1 MPADRDKDKAP
12 DERDPQT
19 YAIVG
24 AAIEVHRVLG
34 PGFLEAVY
42 QEALA
47 AELVARGIVFE
58 REAPLP
64 VAYKGRTLSC
74 TYKADFLCFGEVIV
88 ELKAAD
94 GLTAANESQVVDYLR
109 ASGLERGLV
118 LNFGASRFQFKR
130 LICSVAARAAGSPTK
145 SE

>member
-1 MPADRDKDKAP
+1 MAADQGKAP

-19 YAIVG
+19 YAIIG

-34 PGFLEAVY
+34 PGFLEGVY

-47 AELVARGIVFE
+47 AELAGRGIVFK

-64 VAYKGRTLSC
+64 VACKGQRLPC

-88 ELKAAD
+88 ELKAAEC
-94 GLTAANESQVVDYLR
+94 LTAANESQVVNYLK

-118 LNFGASRFQFKR
+118 LNFGASRRQHKR
-130 LICSVAARAAGSPTK
+130 LICSASGRPGNLPAALDRS
-145 SE
+145 